1 MKEYILSVL
10 DFLHT
15 DGLLNKLLFMKEDYT
30 SPVMRVVDFLW
41 GIMSPWFQDGLI
53 RSVVYSLVD
62 IAVLV
67 LVYGI
72 QIWILCVVPV
82 RIAKKITF
90 LKRIAFMIGYYLF
103 INFLLGTDTVKWIVG
118 ITVVGFIAAHLPIS
132 KTDYSREDALL
143 LGQMKLGGREIAG
156 VGTEVSND
164 GISYYYYE
172 GGEKKYLR
180 PEYKGS
186 LNYYDD
192 DGHLYRKNGSEFNR

>member
-1 MKEYILSVL
+1 MKEYILAVL
-10 DFLHT
+10 NFLHT
-15 DGLLNKLLFMKEDYT
+15 DGLLNKLLFMKENYT
-30 SPVMRVVDFLW
+30 SPMMGVVDFVW
-41 GIMSPWFQDGLI
+41 GIISPWFQDGLI
-53 RSVVYSLVD
+53 RGAFYSLVN
-62 IAVLV
+62 IAVLI

-72 QIWILCVVPV
+72 QLWILCVVPV

-90 LKRIAFMIGYYLF
+90 LKGIAFMVGYYLL
-103 INFLLGTDTVKWIVG
+103 IDFLLGTDTVKWIVG
-118 ITVVGFIAAHLPIS
+118 ITVVGLIAVHLPIS
-132 KTDYSREDALL
+132 KTDYSSENALL

-164 GISYYYYE
+164 GTSYYYYD

-192 DGHLYRKNGSEFNR
+192 DGHLYRKNGSEFN